1 MTDVQ
6 EGSETPESTAE
17 TEDSNA
23 RDTVL
28 TVDDVGH
35 AFGDLTV
42 LEGVSFSADSGT
54 VVSLV
59 GPNGSGKSTLL
70 RIVAGLLEPTD
81 GAVTIATSTDRPV
94 GYLPQTPAFRP
105 QFSIAETLSFYGA
118 LAGVE
123 VDLAERLGQVGLQN
137 VPDRRVDALS
147 GGMVRLLGIAQA
159 TIGDP
164 PVLVLDEPSSGL
176 DPVMVDH
183 ISSVVGE
190 LAQEGTT
197 VLLAT
202 HNIDAVE
209 QMAETVLVLDG
220 AEIVDRASPD
230 SLVEGTGAETLTG
243 ALADVI
249 ERDDTASVN
258 VGRRG
263 EGE

>member
-1 MTDVQ
+1 MTDI
-6 EGSETPESTAE
+6 EEATETPEETAE
-17 TEDSNA
+17 TEDSH
-23 RDTVL
+23 DGGTVL
-28 TVDDVGH
+28 SVDDVGH
-35 AFGDLTV
+35 RFGDLTV

-70 RIVAGLLEPTD
+70 RIVAGLLEPTE
-81 GAVTIATSTDRPV
+81 GAVTIETSADRPV

-105 QFSIAETLSFYGA
+105 QFTLAETVSFYGA
-118 LAGVE
+118 LAGVD
-123 VDLAERLGQVGLQN
+123 VDVAERLGQVGLQD

-147 GGMVRLLGIAQA
+147 GGMTRLLGIAQA
-159 TIGDP
+159 TVGNP

-183 ISSVVGE
+183 ISSVVSE
-190 LAQEGTT
+190 LARAGTT

-209 QMAETVLVLDG
+209 QMAETVLVLD
-220 AEIVDRASPD
+220 ESRIVASDSPD
-230 SLVEGTGAETLTG
+230 ALVEETGAETLTG

-249 ERDDTASVN
+249 QRDETVSVS
-258 VGRRG
+258 VGQRG